1 MEAINP
7 KLAKMEM
14 KPNLIIA
21 NPKAN
26 GYKGQMHCKRII
38 CMEPYTCN
46 KDDVKNGALHI

>member
-14 KPNLIIA
+14 KPNFIIA
-21 NPKAN
+21 NPKAI

-38 CMEPYTCN
+38 CMEPCTYI
-46 KDDVKNGALHI
+46 KDDIKNGALHI